1 MPVSLPSSAIRG
13 LIMMGVSG
21 SGKTTIGKRLAE
33 RLGWMFEDGDSFH
46 PASNIEKMQSGH
58 ALTDADREPWLRAIA
73 GEIDRQI
80 ASGHRPVIACSAL
93 KRRYRDILV
102 HGRDDIR
109 IVYLDGSAELIAARL
124 ARRKGHFMPPDL
136 LDSQFRTLEKPTT
149 DERPVAVDIDAPV
162 ERIVETILA
171 RLAAEALNAPA
182 APQAS
187 APR

>member
-1 MPVSLPSSAIRG
+1 MPASSPSSAICG
-13 LIMMGVSG
+13 LIVMGVSG

-33 RLGWMFEDGDSFH
+33 RLGWTFADGDSFH

-73 GEIDRQI
+73 DEIDRQI

-93 KRRYRDILV
+93 KHRYRDILV

-109 IVYLDGSAELIAARL
+109 IVYLDGNADLIATRL

-136 LDSQFRTLEKPTT
+136 LDSQFRTLEKPTAN
-149 DERPVAVDIDAPV
+149 EHPIIVGIDAPV
-162 ERIVETILA
+162 ERIVETILV
-171 RLAAEALNAPA
+171 RLAAEGLNTPA